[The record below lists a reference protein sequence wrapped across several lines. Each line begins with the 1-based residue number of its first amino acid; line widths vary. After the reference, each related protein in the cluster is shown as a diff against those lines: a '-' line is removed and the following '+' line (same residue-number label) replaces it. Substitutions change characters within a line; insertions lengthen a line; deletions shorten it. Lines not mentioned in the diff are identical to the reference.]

1 MFPFGGP
8 VLGDD
13 GPAVRTPTRVLTQT
27 GSANGTYPFTG
38 CTSGDFAIIMFSQ
51 ESGAVTP
58 ASGGGT
64 WTPVA
69 PVAAYTK
76 VLNGSDLASGVTI
89 NNGGSNGWF
98 IVVYRGIASI
108 GNKFS
113 ILESGSNSYT
123 PAPMNNGTLL
133 LSQLRNDNGV
143 SVTTPTGFTQV
154 ALATYP
160 GISGTATVGNL
171 MERLSP
177 PNPTYAGQTITL
189 SAGSGSIT
197 TVYEMISQT
206 F

>member
-1 MFPFGGP
+1 MFPFPGP

-13 GPAVRTPTRVLTQT
+13 GPTIRTPVRLLTQA

-38 CTSGDFAIIMFSQ
+38 CTTGDFAIIMFSQ

-58 ASGGGT
+58 VSGGGA
-64 WTPVA
+64 WTPTA

-98 IVVYRGIASI
+98 IVVYRAITSI
-108 GNKFS
+108 SNKFS
-113 ILESGSNSYT
+113 VLDSGSNAYA

-133 LSQLRNDNGV
+133 LSQLRNDNTV
-143 SVTTPTGFTQV
+143 VVTTPTGFTQV

-177 PNPTYAGQTITL
+177 PNPVYTGQTISL
-189 SAGSGSIT
+189 SAGSGSVT